1 MDMKSKA
8 SIKAA
13 IHVGDMSIF
22 LCGTYN
28 NWEIIETTI
37 SQVGNKRI
45 VTTKIIKFGDRIKAK
60 TEFNRRRRLNPYHL
74 P

>member
-1 MDMKSKA
+1 MKNKRA
-8 SIKAA
+8 AIKAA
-13 IHVGDMSIF
+13 IHVGNISIF

-37 SQVGNKRI
+37 SQNGDKRQI
-45 VTTKIIKFGDRIKAK
+45 TTKIIKFNDRKKAK
-60 TEFNRRRRLNPYHL
+60 TEFNRRKKLNPYHL

>member
-1 MDMKSKA
+1 MNMKSKT

-13 IHVGDMSIF
+13 IHIGNMSIF

-28 NWEIIETTI
+28 NWEIIEITI

-60 TEFNRRRRLNPYHL
+60 TEFNRRKRLK
-74 P
+74 

>member
-1 MDMKSKA
+1 MEQKIT
-8 SIKAA
+8 IKAA
-13 IHVGDMSIF
+13 IHIGNMSIF

-45 VTTKIIKFGDRIKAK
+45 VTTKIIKFGDRKKAK
-60 TEFNRRRRLNPYHL
+60 TEFNRRKRLK
-74 P
+74 

>member
-1 MDMKSKA
+1 MKNKKVT
-8 SIKAA
+8 IKAA
-13 IHVGDMSIF
+13 IHVGNMSVF

>member
-1 MDMKSKA
+1 MKSKRA

-13 IHVGDMSIF
+13 IHVGNMSIF

-45 VTTKIIKFGDRIKAK
+45 VTTKIIKFSDRIKARK
-60 TEFNRRRRLNPYHL
+60 EFDRRKQLKR
-74 P
+74 

>member
-1 MDMKSKA
+1 MNGYETKVA
-8 SIKAA
+8 IKAA
-13 IHVGDMSIF
+13 IHVGNMSIF

-45 VTTKIIKFGDRIKAK
+45 VTTKITRFGDRKKAK
-60 TEFNRRRRLNPYHL
+60 TEFDRRKKLK
-74 P
+74 

>member
-1 MDMKSKA
+1 MKNKKA
-8 SIKAA
+8 VIKAA
-13 IHVGDMSIF
+13 IHIGNMSIF

-37 SQVGNKRI
+37 SQVGNKRM

-60 TEFNRRRRLNPYHL
+60 TEFNRRKRLK
-74 P
+74 

>member
-1 MDMKSKA
+1 MKSKRA

-13 IHVGDMSIF
+13 IHVGNMSIF

-37 SQVGNKRI
+37 SQVGDKKQI
-45 VTTKIIKFGDRIKAK
+45 TTKIIKFGDRKKAK
-60 TEFNRRRRLNPYHL
+60 TEFNRRKRLK
-74 P
+74 